1 MSLRDKE
8 IIKRFQAHVNEKGM
22 EKLYLEDIAD
32 LKNMSL
38 SNLNKKLAAKKSFID
53 FECLEKLNNSI
64 KSTWTSKHHERLKP
78 FIKELLIEQS
88 VFEEQE
94 AKNKTI
100 RQQATIKALGFMS
113 ASSSVFMS
121 VMSLDNLEEILKVLF
136 DSSKSS
142 TKELS
147 FMLDQ
152 ALLPEAIQR
161 IELWAYSP
169 NKNGD
174 FSNFTDTLDLKLF
187 VPQYT
192 IFAEMM
198 AGVVDGEFTALIG
211 DEEGFSP
218 MTTIGKSLLHDEIL
232 CMAEQQPEWQLL
244 KNPNSRAL
252 EAILRNATLSLEL
265 EEYLVQIVLDYEQL
279 NYQPLGTVYGEL
291 ESLIPDIEN
300 TLGETDAGVFE
311 DALEYLKLKNA

>member
-22 EKLYLEDIAD
+22 KKLYLEDIAD

-38 SNLNKKLAAKKSFID
+38 SNLNKKLADEKAFID

-64 KSTWTSKHHERLKP
+64 KSTLTSKHHERLKP

-88 VFEEQE
+88 AFEEQE

-121 VMSLDNLEEILKVLF
+121 VISLDNLEEILKVLF
-136 DSSKSS
+136 DSKSN

-147 FMLDQ
+147 LMLDQ
-152 ALLPEAIQR
+152 ARLPEAIQR

-232 CMAEQQPEWQLL
+232 CMAEQHPEWQLL
-244 KNPNSRAL
+244 KNPTARAL

-265 EEYLVQIVLDYEQL
+265 EEYLVPIVLDYEQL
-279 NYQPLGTVYGEL
+279 KYQPLVTVYGEL
-291 ESLIPDIEN
+291 KSLIADIEN